1 MIDTSLVVPWMKRSV
16 SGVFQNAKLLTGLI
30 YMKWLLLPA
39 IPQME
44 RFEFDQFHG
53 FLNLMNR
60 SSVLSHAHPNALVPC
75 LRAR

>member
-1 MIDTSLVVPWMKRSV
+1 
-16 SGVFQNAKLLTGLI
+16 LLTGLI